1 MDIIST
7 NLLLSIRNNTPVSS
21 SQHLNA
27 IEQITLDHR
36 LHDPDA
42 QQRHEDQ
49 CGHARYDLRCED
61 GIVGEF
67 IVDWLGGSVE
77 FDGHSSQIQNQ
88 CHAHTIKLPLRL
100 PQHPKS
106 RTRQHR
112 QTDIGHYQ
120 IHKHGQ
126 RIESIQKCIEIQTD
140 EREDVSPV
148 QFERKAERRVL
159 QCTRLEITVLGT
171 IETLIHSSSTTTT
184 VHQFHLVQQATL
196 NLEHIPQ

>member
-77 FDGHSSQIQNQ
+77 FDGHSSL
-88 CHAHTIKLPLRL
+88 CL
-100 PQHPKS
+100 
-106 RTRQHR
+106 
-112 QTDIGHYQ
+112 
-120 IHKHGQ
+120 
-126 RIESIQKCIEIQTD
+126 C
-140 EREDVSPV
+140 
-148 QFERKAERRVL
+148 RVMIVRACEMRVAIYKNNL
-159 QCTRLEITVLGT
+159 LF
-171 IETLIHSSSTTTT
+171 TT
-184 VHQFHLVQQATL
+184 AS
-196 NLEHIPQ
+196 